1 MITIDADKEILFR
14 VKNGTIKKA
23 KGTDIYKIVPNKNE
37 SDFEDLKDFINNLFE
52 HDKRVF

>member
-14 VKNGTIKKA
+14 VKNGTIKKS

-37 SDFEDLKDFINNLFE
+37 SDFKDLKDFINNLFE
-52 HDKRVF
+52 HDQRIF

>member
-52 HDKRVF
+52 HDQRVF

>member
-37 SDFEDLKDFINNLFE
+37 SDFEDLKDFINNLFK
-52 HDKRVF
+52 HDQRIF

>member
-37 SDFEDLKDFINNLFE
+37 SDFEDLKDFINNLFK
-52 HDKRVF
+52 HDQRVF

>member
-37 SDFEDLKDFINNLFE
+37 SNFENLKDFINNLFE
-52 HDKRVF
+52 HDQRVF

>member
-37 SDFEDLKDFINNLFE
+37 SDFKDLKDFINNLFE
-52 HDKRVF
+52 HDQRVF

>member
-37 SDFEDLKDFINNLFE
+37 SDFENLKDFINNLFK
-52 HDKRVF
+52 HDQRIF

>member
-1 MITIDADKEILFR
+1 MITIGANKEILFR

-37 SDFEDLKDFINNLFE
+37 SDFENLKDFINNLFE
-52 HDKRVF
+52 HDQRIF

>member
-37 SDFEDLKDFINNLFE
+37 SNFENLKDFINNLFE
-52 HDKRVF
+52 HDQRIF

>member
-37 SDFEDLKDFINNLFE
+37 SDFEDLKDFINNLLE
-52 HDKRVF
+52 HDQRVF

>member
-52 HDKRVF
+52 HDKRIF

>member
-37 SDFEDLKDFINNLFE
+37 SDFEDLKDFINNLIE
-52 HDKRVF
+52 HDQRIF

>member
-1 MITIDADKEILFR
+1 MITIDVDKEILFR

-52 HDKRVF
+52 HDQRIF

>member
-37 SDFEDLKDFINNLFE
+37 SGFKDLKDFINNLFE
-52 HDKRVF
+52 HDQRVF

>member
-23 KGTDIYKIVPNKNE
+23 KGTDIYKIVPNKKE
-37 SDFEDLKDFINNLFE
+37 PDFEDLKDFINNLFE
-52 HDKRVF
+52 HDQRVF

>member
-37 SDFEDLKDFINNLFE
+37 SDFEDFKDLINNLLE
-52 HDKRVF
+52 HDQRVF

>member
-37 SDFEDLKDFINNLFE
+37 SDFEDIKDFINNLLE
-52 HDKRVF
+52 HDQRIF

>member
-37 SDFEDLKDFINNLFE
+37 SNFEDLKDFINNLFK
-52 HDKRVF
+52 HDQRVF

>member
-23 KGTDIYKIVPNKNE
+23 KGTNIYKIVPNKKE
-37 SDFEDLKDFINNLFE
+37 PDFEDFKDFINNLLE
-52 HDKRVF
+52 HDQRVF

>member
-1 MITIDADKEILFR
+1 MIIIDADKEILFR

-37 SDFEDLKDFINNLFE
+37 SDFKDLKDFINNLFK
-52 HDKRVF
+52 HDQRVF